1 MMLLRHLKLSC
12 YTGESQLLSLYW
24 DNDMMY
30 EDFIQVECVD
40 EDEVD
45 LDYERMNNDDS
56 GWDEVLDRRAN

>member
-1 MMLLRHLKLSC
+1 MLLRHLKLSC
-12 YTGESQLLSLYW
+12 YTRESQLLSLYW

-45 LDYERMNNDDS
+45 LDDERMNDDDS